1 VLDRGGRGAGERERI
16 VSSAENEPLAL
27 WARVRS
33 ASAAL
38 QELSVEERVQAIASA
53 CAALREPDAELLRVL
68 SASSGLSEPMAR
80 WALET
85 TFGAFDEDALRALA
99 QKAQPHARGVAAV
112 LAGNVLTAAARP
124 MLLPL
129 LVGVPV
135 FAKASSRD
143 DVLPH
148 AIARAVSA
156 AHPMMGM
163 ACAVATFGHGD
174 IARLDALLAGAD
186 CVQVLGSDEAV
197 ASVRERLRSDQTLVG
212 RGHGLGLGVVLAASD
227 LERAASAFA
236 RDVAAYD
243 QRGCLSPHA
252 IMVEG
257 DDARAEAFAKALHEA
272 LGRELPRG
280 VVPADAAAEQ
290 LQWRGVA
297 AARGV
302 LHVGDSWAVSCEHG
316 ASLRPSPGYRNV
328 GVYTLASASALAR
341 RVAPFARFLK
351 SLGVAG
357 AASELPELAPYICDA
372 GSMQTP
378 PLGAPLDGLRPL
390 TGFA

>member
-1 VLDRGGRGAGERERI
+1 

-38 QELSVEERVQAIASA
+38 QGLSVEQRVRAIASA
-53 CAALREPDAELLRVL
+53 CAALRAPDAELLRAL
-68 SASSGLSEPMAR
+68 SASCGLSEPMTR

-85 TFGAFDEDALRALA
+85 TFAVFTEDALRSLA
-99 QKAQPHARGVAAV
+99 QAARPRARALAAV

-129 LVGVPV
+129 LAGVPV
-135 FAKASSRD
+135 VAKASSRD
-143 DVLPH
+143 AALPH

-156 AHPMMGM
+156 AQPMIGM

-174 IARLDALLAGAD
+174 VARLDALLAGAD

-197 ASVRERLRSDQTLVG
+197 ASVRERLRSGQALVA
-212 RGHGLGLGVVLAASD
+212 RGHGLGLGVVLAESN
-227 LERAASAFA
+227 LEDAAAGFA

-252 IMVEG
+252 ILVEG
-257 DDARAEAFAKALHEA
+257 HDARAEAFAQSLHEA
-272 LGRELPRG
+272 LRRALPRG
-280 VVPADAAAEQ
+280 VVPGDAAAEQ

-302 LHVGDSWAVSCEHG
+302 LHALDTHAVSCEHG
-316 ASLRPSPGYRNV
+316 AALRPSPGYRNV
-328 GVYTLASASALAR
+328 GVYTLASAAELTS
-341 RVAPFARFLK
+341 RVGPFAPFLK
-351 SLGVAG
+351 ALGVAG
-357 AASELPELAPYICDA
+357 AVGELTGLAPYTCAA
-372 GSMQTP
+372 GAMQTP
-378 PLGAPLDGLRPL
+378 PLDAPLDGLHPL
-390 TGFA
+390 AQFA